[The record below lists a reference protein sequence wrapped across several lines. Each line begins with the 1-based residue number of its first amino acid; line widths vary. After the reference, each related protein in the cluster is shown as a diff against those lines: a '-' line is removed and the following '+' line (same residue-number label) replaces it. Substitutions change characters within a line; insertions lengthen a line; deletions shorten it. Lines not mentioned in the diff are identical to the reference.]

1 MNLLRKMSAAIAHGF
16 LQVAIPVTARHVFNV
31 AFRSLQIAISLLWK
45 IWIVLDLANL
55 LNVPLGVRGDL
66 QHPLP
71 AIDQLSI
78 SEAVGPHV
86 VIGGLDV
93 FDHGGA

>member
-1 MNLLRKMSAAIAHGF
+1 MGMALSCLVTEVPMNLLRKMSAAIAHGF
-16 LQVAIPVTARHVFNV
+16 LQVAIPVTARHVFNE

-55 LNVPLGVRGDL
+55 LDVPLGVSGNF

-71 AIDQLSI
+71 TIDDLCSVAK
-78 SEAVGPHV
+78 AVG
-86 VIGGLDV
+86 
-93 FDHGGA
+93 A